1 MESIRNQDCLI
12 STLMRLRESSKDA
25 VVSADYVDELS
36 VYMHVDRPVQEEFEK
51 QLKNGSSFITCRV
64 DFIVRKC
71 R

>member
-36 VYMHVDRPVQEEFEK
+36 VYIIMV
-51 QLKNGSSFITCRV
+51 S
-64 DFIVRKC
+64 
-71 R
+71 